1 MAARLRRLL
10 LWRRPARAPCA
21 RPGARVSWPAGALV
35 ATLAVGLLVE
45 HAAHSGDPVAAVGD
59 LAVAVAF
66 VACGATVWTA
76 VRTSDLTG
84 PLMVATGAAW
94 LAGSVSDELALVH
107 RGPLIQLLVAAPGG
121 RPRSRVQWL
130 VVVAGYVAAVVP
142 AIGRAD
148 GVTAVL
154 AVLVV
159 GVAIGRWARAG
170 GLQRRARAVP
180 AAAATAIGLVL
191 IAGAV
196 GADGEAVLWA
206 YEAVLVTTAGALLAD
221 LRWGAGAQSAVTAL
235 VIDLGDMPRKGS
247 LTAALAR
254 AVGDPSLVVGY
265 RLEDGRFADERGRPV
280 TLPDPGLD
288 RAVTTVVADGAPA
301 AVMLHD
307 PAALRAPGLS
317 DGVAAAVR
325 LALDNV
331 RLEADIR
338 ARVKDVEASRG
349 RLLHARDAERRRLE
363 ALLSAGVGH
372 RLEAAADALRA
383 LADDPDEVLSALP
396 GELDRTRAELHRFA
410 SGLHPRALRT
420 GGLAAALPELAAH
433 APLPVEVKVECGR
446 LETTLEAAAWFVC
459 SEGLANIAKHAAAT
473 RAAIGVRRERGR
485 IVVTVDDDGRGG
497 ADQSVG
503 RGLRGLAARVE
514 AVGGGLD
521 VDERPAGGTRVR
533 ATFPM
538 KEAT

>member
-1 MAARLRRLL
+1 
-10 LWRRPARAPCA
+10 
-21 RPGARVSWPAGALV
+21 
-35 ATLAVGLLVE
+35 
-45 HAAHSGDPVAAVGD
+45 
-59 LAVAVAF
+59 
-66 VACGATVWTA
+66 
-76 VRTSDLTG
+76 
-84 PLMVATGAAW
+84 
-94 LAGSVSDELALVH
+94 
-107 RGPLIQLLVAAPGG
+107 
-121 RPRSRVQWL
+121 
-130 VVVAGYVAAVVP
+130 
-142 AIGRAD
+142 
-148 GVTAVL
+148 
-154 AVLVV
+154 
-159 GVAIGRWARAG
+159 
-170 GLQRRARAVP
+170 
-180 AAAATAIGLVL
+180 
-191 IAGAV
+191 
-196 GADGEAVLWA
+196 
-206 YEAVLVTTAGALLAD
+206 
-221 LRWGAGAQSAVTAL
+221 
-235 VIDLGDMPRKGS
+235 
-247 LTAALAR
+247 
-254 AVGDPSLVVGY
+254 
-265 RLEDGRFADERGRPV
+265 
-280 TLPDPGLD
+280 
-288 RAVTTVVADGAPA
+288 VTTVLADGAPA

-383 LADDPDEVLSALP
+383 LADDPDEVLSTLP

-410 SGLHPRALRT
+410 SGLHPRTLRT

-433 APLPVEVKVECGR
+433 APVPVEVKVECGR

-497 ADQSVG
+497 ADRSVG